1 MAQIEADTERA
12 VAAMDMVTQ
21 SFQNTGD
28 VLTELFSLWEG
39 ADSLMDQSQL
49 AEWIEREY
57 KIREDLAQAQIDL
70 ISAEI
75 ARMEA
80 QTAMLE
86 NGGMD
91 ITIQSDGLEPELEA
105 FMYKILDRIR
115 VQVAGSYQEFL
126 LGCGN

>member
-1 MAQIEADTERA
+1 
-12 VAAMDMVTQ
+12 
-21 SFQNTGD
+21 
-28 VLTELFSLWEG
+28 
-39 ADSLMDQSQL
+39 MDQTQL

-57 KIREDLAQAQIDL
+57 EIREQLAQAQIDL
-70 ISAEI
+70 INAEI

-126 LGCGN
+126 LGCGA